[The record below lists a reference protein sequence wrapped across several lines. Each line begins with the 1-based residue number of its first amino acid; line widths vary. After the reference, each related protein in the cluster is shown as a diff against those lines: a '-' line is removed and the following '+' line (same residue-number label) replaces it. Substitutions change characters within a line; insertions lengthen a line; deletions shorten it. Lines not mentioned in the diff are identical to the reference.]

1 MAFGEWPF
9 FLIKDFW
16 TVKSLWNLNP
26 VNARGADPRNQPLSW
41 CSIVWWVRIETC
53 DMHATDRQKRQAWCS
68 PGGADSQ
75 LGSIGHWSIMLSCVA
90 LCSRMRQSTRR
101 RREDGMAG
109 LPWNREMISFGNI
122 VLAMESRESVA
133 ALEQLAVFVLCI
145 LFNLLQAHWINS
157 LDRSIQPL
165 SMFFNL
171 WLAGFGRHSSDPY
184 STVLA
189 ERGGENSTFWRWCY
203 LGLLDLWRMRSSCF
217 AMSLFHFTSFVSG
230 NGLTKSEFK
239 SWVFSPFFT
248 FPVQISQRGIVLDRA
263 GLHKLWVHRCKA
275 GFHAW
280 SAGRRSFLPWFDW

>member
-1 MAFGEWPF
+1 
-9 FLIKDFW
+9 
-16 TVKSLWNLNP
+16 
-26 VNARGADPRNQPLSW
+26 
-41 CSIVWWVRIETC
+41 
-53 DMHATDRQKRQAWCS
+53 MHATDRQKRQAWCS

-75 LGSIGHWSIMLSCVA
+75 LGSIGHWSSMLSCVA

-145 LFNLLQAHWINS
+145 SFNLLQAHWINS

-189 ERGGENSTFWRWCY
+189 ERGGENITFWRWCY

-230 NGLTKSEFK
+230 NGLSKSEFK
-239 SWVFSPFFT
+239 SWVLSPGFT
-248 FPVQISQRGIVLDRA
+248 FPVQISQRGIVLDRV
-263 GLHKLWVHRCKA
+263 GLHKLWVHRCKD

-280 SAGRRSFLPWFDW
+280 SAGRRSFLPRFDW

>member
-1 MAFGEWPF
+1 
-9 FLIKDFW
+9 
-16 TVKSLWNLNP
+16 
-26 VNARGADPRNQPLSW
+26 
-41 CSIVWWVRIETC
+41 
-53 DMHATDRQKRQAWCS
+53 
-68 PGGADSQ
+68 
-75 LGSIGHWSIMLSCVA
+75 
-90 LCSRMRQSTRR
+90 MRQSTRR

-109 LPWNREMISFGNI
+109 LQWNREMISFGNI

-189 ERGGENSTFWRWCY
+189 ERGGENITFWRWCY

-230 NGLTKSEFK
+230 NGLSKSESK
-239 SWVFSPFFT
+239 SWVLLPGFT
-248 FPVQISQRGIVLDRA
+248 FPVQISQRGIVLDRV
-263 GLHKLWVHRCKA
+263 GLHKLWVHRCKD
-275 GFHAW
+275 GFHECREKKFFAVIW
-280 SAGRRSFLPWFDW
+280 LIGQEHSRTQRKVHMKSGEMMSSARIWMLEWKGWVFVAFWV